1 MADLCKPRTLPS
13 IDAAA
18 ATPYMELWEEL
29 CSVALELGQG
39 RSSSVVF
46 SCLSFLLRVLLPLSA
61 KDGQT
66 TPLGQQLSAAFL
78 PLIRQVA
85 QGKGGEAGV
94 RSLFVSH
101 GAFALLLMQPTLD
114 DMAEASDVHT
124 RTSLV
129 ELLLAALRHRDVLQA
144 SAGLQA
150 VVAASAAPLVQ
161 ALLPLM
167 EPRDS
172 EKAWTQLQLRCCE
185 LVTALC
191 NCAKLCLVVLVG
203 MASVDV
209 AAFAA
214 AGEALCSKGA
224 ARGVQDNVHSALSK
238 LKTVVEA
245 SAALNASKRGAA
257 AAAAAPSARRQKK

>member
-1 MADLCKPRTLPS
+1 
-13 IDAAA
+13 
-18 ATPYMELWEEL
+18 MELWEEL

-150 VVAASAAPLVQ
+150 VVAASAPPLVQ
-161 ALLPLM
+161 TLVPLM
-167 EPRDS
+167 EPRAAT
-172 EKAWTQLQLRCCE
+172 KAQTQLHLRCCE
-185 LVTALC
+185 LVTALV
-191 NCAKLCLVVLVG
+191 NCAKLQVVLAG

-214 AGEALCSKGA
+214 AGKALCSKGA

-245 SAALNASKRGAA
+245 SAALKPSKRGAS
-257 AAAAAPSARRQKK
+257 AAAAAPSTRRQKM